1 MLSFLFLRRDL
12 WLNLVLVFNL
22 VLLLQVGW
30 LEVPLKVD
38 FRVGPEV
45 MGLDELQCDELLRA
59 LVAFEEVAF
68 LLSWQFEKKFVSTKS
83 FLFYVDVLL

>member
-1 MLSFLFLRRDL
+1 
-12 WLNLVLVFNL
+12 
-22 VLLLQVGW
+22 
-30 LEVPLKVD
+30 
-38 FRVGPEV
+38 